1 MDNQW
6 RARMRPD
13 ETPKEPTSPASPS
26 ATPAAPAT
34 RPKLNLQKRSTP
46 TESAASPASTSD
58 SKASPFGAAR
68 PIDTATRERQV
79 EERRQLAIRQ
89 KKEADEK
96 AKAEKAEKQ
105 KTAKEEKSTTAVD
118 HNGKD
123 ALETPKGGGNFE
135 ILRRSGEDES
145 GMSADKETEEVA
157 APAEAEKE
165 TTNGNWRAPAGEAA
179 PAGDDEGWSTVT
191 VGKQRNARR
200 GQTGRGF
207 A

>member
-1 MDNQW
+1 
-6 RARMRPD
+6 
-13 ETPKEPTSPASPS
+13 
-26 ATPAAPAT
+26 
-34 RPKLNLQKRSTP
+34 
-46 TESAASPASTSD
+46 
-58 SKASPFGAAR
+58 
-68 PIDTATRERQV
+68 V

-89 KKEADEK
+89 KKEADDK
-96 AKAEKAEKQ
+96 VKAEKAEKQ

-123 ALETPKGGGNFE
+123 VLETPKGGGNFE

-145 GMSADKETEEVA
+145 GMSADKEPEEA
-157 APAEAEKE
+157 APVEAEKE

-179 PAGDDEGWSTVT
+179 AAGDDEGWSTVT